1 MTLINPDF
9 GAGAPMRRSV
19 SLDSADVPAES
30 TPVLG
35 DELYDKVDAD
45 INQQQAEAR
54 SLEQARRQDEE
65 DRRQKAKRELA
76 ERQKEHSERI
86 AAQRQRLKLQQQQQQ
101 QQQKVQSPGRM
112 PSAAGKAQTLGA
124 YRPVMRSKSEGHSY
138 GPIPSY
144 GPGSGSSPK
153 PVRLRDQGGALP
165 LTELAPHLLKARSPD
180 GVNRAANRR
189 LSVQPQGFYDQPR
202 LVQVNSRRS
211 QTLQRHSYVN
221 LDLNGNPLAEQ
232 DSQS

>member
-9 GAGAPMRRSV
+9 GAGAPIRRSV

-86 AAQRQRLKLQQQQQQ
+86 AAQRQRLKLQQQQ